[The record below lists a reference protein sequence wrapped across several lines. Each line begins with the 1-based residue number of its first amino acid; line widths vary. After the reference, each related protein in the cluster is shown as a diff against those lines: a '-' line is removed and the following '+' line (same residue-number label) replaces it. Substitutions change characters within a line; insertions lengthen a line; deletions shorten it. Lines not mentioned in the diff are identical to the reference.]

1 MWSPQWDSLE
11 ARLSLFVFLV
21 FFVFF
26 SFLFFNVF
34 FQPEAEAVEPTRPF
48 VLDSWQSVKSVRK
61 PGRQVGHPITHHR
74 ERESG

>member
-1 MWSPQWDSLE
+1 MDVEPTVGQLGGQVVTL
-11 ARLSLFVFLV
+11 R
-21 FFVFF
+21 FFSFFSFF
-26 SFLFFNVF
+26 SFLSF

-48 VLDSWQSVKSVRK
+48 VLDSWQSVKSVRQ

>member
-1 MWSPQWDSLE
+1 MDVEPTVGQLGGQVVTL
-11 ARLSLFVFLV
+11 R
-21 FFVFF
+21 FF
-26 SFLFFNVF
+26 SFFSYFF

-48 VLDSWQSVKSVRK
+48 VLDSWQSVKSVRQ